1 MDSKRVRTALI
12 SVYHKEGLEIL
23 LDALGRLDVK
33 ILSTGGTYDW
43 MAKQGYQATR
53 IEDLTGFPSI
63 LGGRVKTL
71 HPKVFGGILGRPSL
85 ETDQL
90 DMDAYGLDPIDMVV
104 VDLYPFA
111 EKLQQVG
118 IEHATDSQD
127 ELIELV
133 DIGGVSLL
141 RAAAKNYQE
150 ILSVCQ
156 RDEYSA
162 VAEML
167 SAQDGITTLRQ
178 RALQARRTMQEV
190 ARYDLDIATF
200 YSTAI
205 QNTADRK
212 GEKGSSSSQSQ
223 QSLELPNKSKQVFV
237 KALSSDSVFPLRYG
251 ENPHQAGS
259 FLGDLSTCFT
269 QLSGKDLSYNNLLD
283 IDAGWHLVE
292 DIETAYTVGIIKH
305 GTPCGLASSDTV
317 LSAFELALAGDPVS
331 AFGGIIITNGTV
343 DSTTAQALDRL
354 FFEVCLAP
362 SYSPVALEILSKR
375 KNRILLQRVP
385 GAISQPVQIRTALT
399 GVLVQQPDTERY
411 ENGLGHCV
419 TEKQPTEEQ
428 LRSLRFA
435 MLAAKHCKSNAIAIA
450 KGRQLIGCSAGETSR
465 VDAVRHAMEK
475 AERFGF
481 SLKGAVLASDGFFP
495 FSDSVEMAMDKGI
508 YTFVQP
514 GGSVRDEE
522 SIAAC
527 NARWGIMVFT
537 GKRHFKH

>member
-205 QNTADRK
+205 QSTTERN

-343 DSTTAQALDRL
+343 DSTTAQALDLL

-514 GGSVRDEE
+514 GGSVRDGD

-537 GKRHFKH
+537 GRRHFKH

>member
-90 DMDAYGLDPIDMVV
+90 DMAAYGLDPIDMVV
-104 VDLYPFA
+104 
-111 EKLQQVG
+111 
-118 IEHATDSQD
+118 
-127 ELIELV
+127 
-133 DIGGVSLL
+133 VSLL

-205 QNTADRK
+205 QSTTERN
-212 GEKGSSSSQSQ
+212 GEKGGSSSHSQH
-223 QSLELPNKSKQVFV
+223 SLELQNQSKQVFV

-269 QLSGKDLSYNNLLD
+269 QLSGKDLSYNNLID

-514 GGSVRDEE
+514 GGSVRDGD

-537 GKRHFKH
+537 GRRHFKH